1 MGNDL
6 RNFYMP
12 FAAAAYS
19 DTPNKCL
26 KNIQKWLDGVDHN
39 PNQTISVYRQYKI
52 KCPSLNDICSGY
64 TAITNTYQND
74 SFGPIIIAFKGP
86 TDPDYFYASDFNY
99 TEMVPFVGIGKV
111 NKQFLDAFNN
121 IWINAGMKD
130 DILTLKNKNPFSN
143 FIIVGHSTGGAMAS
157 LAAVTIAASRIAYA
171 QVVGL
176 FTFGQ
181 PRTGDK
187 DFADTVTSA
196 NFWRSDRVVHNA
208 DIVSHLPSIN
218 DSNYYHHISEMW
230 WPNNMANGSDY
241 IKCSKYDGEDPECSN
256 SLDVSKLN
264 FDDHKIYFGRK
275 FSEYGVNGCSD
286 LITSKNEANEKRL

>member
-1 MGNDL
+1 M
-6 RNFYMP
+6 
-12 FAAAAYS
+12 
-19 DTPNKCL
+19 
-26 KNIQKWLDGVDHN
+26 
-39 PNQTISVYRQYKI
+39 

-74 SFGPIIIAFKGP
+74 SYGPIIIAFKGP

-111 NKQFLDAFNN
+111 SKQFLDAFNN
-121 IWINAGMKD
+121 MWINAGMKD

-196 NFWRSDRVVHNA
+196 
-208 DIVSHLPSIN
+208 P
-218 DSNYYHHISEMW
+218 ISVQTQF
-230 WPNNMANGSDY
+230 
-241 IKCSKYDGEDPECSN
+241 KYTI
-256 SLDVSKLN
+256 L
-264 FDDHKIYFGRK
+264 F
-275 FSEYGVNGCSD
+275 
-286 LITSKNEANEKRL
+286 